1 MTTLNFNVTGMTCAA
16 CSARVEAAI
25 RRLPG
30 VADVAVGL
38 LTNSARV
45 EGDVEPSA
53 VVAAVERAGYRA
65 TLKSAN
71 GASGANGGEKAVG
84 ESGVNGANGERG
96 AKFGDKNGFGDD
108 PEAAQEREAS
118 ARRRRTIVAA
128 VLLIPLFYSACGVGL
143 FGFPLPG
150 VVANP
155 LGRGLLQ
162 LLLTAAI
169 LGVERRFFVDGWTS
183 LRRGAPTMDALVAT
197 GSGASFVFSVGV
209 LFAAADAA
217 FGGDLARAA
226 ALANGLYFES
236 AAMILVFVGFGKM
249 LEARAKGRAT
259 SALTALARLAPETAA
274 VERGEDGV
282 EERVPTD
289 RVRVGDVFVVR
300 PGERIPVD
308 GVVLDGESA
317 VDESA
322 LTGESVPD
330 EKGPGSDV
338 SAGTLNASGFLRC
351 RATRV
356 GENATLGQIV
366 RLTAEAAATKAPI
379 ARAADRIAA
388 VFVPTVLTLA
398 AATTGAWL
406 IVGAELG
413 FAVARGV
420 AVLVVSCPCA
430 LGLATPAAIAV
441 ASGVGARRGILFK
454 TAEALENAGK
464 TEFLTLDKTGTLTVG
479 KPNVVAVVPAPGVSE
494 AELIGVAAALER
506 KSEHPLARAVVEY
519 AAEYWGKS
527 GESGKAEKTGE
538 TEESLET
545 EKSAEVGDFRAV
557 VGAGLTGTLGGAPV
571 VGGKRAFVAKAA
583 AIPAELTEA
592 AERFAEDGRTS
603 LFFACGGKALGVVA
617 VSDVE
622 KADAAEAVSALRRLG
637 VRVCVATGD
646 ERRVARALGRR
657 VGIEPSEIVADANP
671 AEKERIVRA
680 LAAFGPTAMIGDGIN
695 DAPALTRADVGF
707 AVRTGTDVAV
717 DAADVVLLGE
727 RLADAPA
734 AIRLSR
740 ATLRIIRQNLF
751 WAFAYNAVGIPLAA
765 GVWAPFGWALS
776 PAFCAAAMS
785 LSSFCVVS
793 NALRLSRFNPNDARG
808 DRPAR
813 RFGDA
818 ETSASSVKSVKTLS
832 EILSAAASENDV
844 RRENNEKE
852 TKMKKVVKIEGMMCG
867 HCEARVKRTLEA
879 APGVAAALVDHTAGT
894 AVVEFADGADVDATL
909 AALTAAVEADGYAVK
924 GVE

>member
-1 MTTLNFNVTGMTCAA
+1 MTTLRFDVTGMTCAA

-25 RRLPG
+25 RRVPG
-30 VADVAVGL
+30 VSDVAVGL

-45 EGDVEPSA
+45 DGDGVSAEA

-65 TLKSAN
+65 ILSGGSGAVRGNSAN
-71 GASGANGGEKAVG
+71 GAEFDGRNG
-84 ESGVNGANGERG
+84 R
-96 AKFGDKNGFGDD
+96 DDD
-108 PEAAQEREAS
+108 PETARRRETAE
-118 ARRRRTIVAA
+118 RRRRTTVSAM
-128 VLLIPLFYSACGVGL
+128 LLIPLLYSACGVGL
-143 FGFPLPG
+143 FGLPLPG

-169 LGVERRFFVDGWTS
+169 LGVERRFFVDGWAS
-183 LRRGAPTMDALVAT
+183 LRRGAPTMDALVAL
-197 GSGASFVFSVGV
+197 GSGAAFLFSVGG

-236 AAMILVFVGFGKM
+236 AATILVFVGLGKT
-249 LEARAKGRAT
+249 LEARARGRAT
-259 SALTALARLAPETAA
+259 SALSALARLAPETAT
-274 VERGEDGV
+274 VERPDGG

-300 PGERIPVD
+300 PGERLPVD
-308 GVVLDGESA
+308 GVVLDGTSA

-322 LTGESVPD
+322 LTGESVPV
-330 EKGPGSDV
+330 EKGAGDDV

-356 GENATLGQIV
+356 GADATLGQIV

-388 VFVPTVLTLA
+388 VFVPTVLALA
-398 AATTGAWL
+398 AATAGAWL
-406 IVGAELG
+406 IVGANVG
-413 FAVARGV
+413 NAVARGV

-454 TAEALENAGK
+454 TAEALENVGK
-464 TEFLTLDKTGTLTVG
+464 TAVLTLDKTGVLTEG
-479 KPNVVAVVPAPGVSE
+479 KPKVVAVVPAPGVAE
-494 AELIGVAAALER
+494 AALIGVAAALER

-519 AAEYWGKS
+519 AAEKL
-527 GESGKAEKTGE
+527 EETVKTAK
-538 TEESLET
+538 TANF
-545 EKSAEVGDFRAV
+545 AEVGDFRTV
-557 VGAGLTGTLGGAPV
+557 VGAGLTGRLDGASV
-571 VGGKRAFVAKAA
+571 VGGKRAFVAQSA
-583 AIPAELTEA
+583 AIPAELAEA
-592 AERFAEDGRTS
+592 AERFAADGRTS
-603 LFFACGGKALGVVA
+603 LFFALDGKALGVVA

-622 KADAAEAVSALRRLG
+622 KADAAEAVSALKRLG

-646 ERRVARALGRR
+646 DRRVAQAVGRR
-657 VGIEPSEIVADANP
+657 VGIEPSEIVADATP
-671 AEKERIVRA
+671 VEKERVVRA
-680 LAAFGPTAMIGDGIN
+680 LGAFGPTAMIGDGIN

-793 NALRLSRFNPNDARG
+793 NALRLNRFNPNDSRG
-808 DRPAR
+808 DRPPR
-813 RFGDA
+813 PFGGA
-818 ETSASSVKSVKTLS
+818 ETSAKSAKSLN
-832 EILSAAASENDV
+832 EILSAAASEIDE

-852 TKMKKVVKIEGMMCG
+852 TKMKKTMKIEGMMCG
-867 HCEARVKRTLEA
+867 HCEARVKKTLEGA
-879 APGVAAALVDHTAGT
+879 AGVAAALVDHTAGT

>member
-1 MTTLNFNVTGMTCAA
+1 M
-16 CSARVEAAI
+16 
-25 RRLPG
+25 
-30 VADVAVGL
+30 
-38 LTNSARV
+38 
-45 EGDVEPSA
+45 
-53 VVAAVERAGYRA
+53 
-65 TLKSAN
+65 
-71 GASGANGGEKAVG
+71 
-84 ESGVNGANGERG
+84 
-96 AKFGDKNGFGDD
+96 
-108 PEAAQEREAS
+108 
-118 ARRRRTIVAA
+118 
-128 VLLIPLFYSACGVGL
+128 

-169 LGVERRFFVDGWTS
+169 LGVERRFFVDGWAS
-183 LRRGAPTMDALVAT
+183 LRRGAPTMDALVAV
-197 GSGASFVFSVGV
+197 GSGASFVFSVGA

-236 AAMILVFVGFGKM
+236 AALILVFVGFGKM

-322 LTGESVPD
+322 LTGESVPV

-351 RATRV
+351 RATRI
-356 GENATLGQIV
+356 GEDATLGQIV

-494 AELIGVAAALER
+494 AELIGVVAALER

-519 AAEYWGKS
+519 AAEYWEKA
-527 GESGKAEKTGE
+527 GEPGKAEKMGE
-538 TEESLET
+538 SGESEESSET

-571 VGGKRAFVAKAA
+571 VGGKRAFVAQEA

-592 AERFAEDGRTS
+592 AERFAADGRTS
-603 LFFACGGKALGVVA
+603 LFFALDGKALGVVA

-622 KADAAEAVSALRRLG
+622 KADAA
-637 VRVCVATGD
+637 
-646 ERRVARALGRR
+646 
-657 VGIEPSEIVADANP
+657 
-671 AEKERIVRA
+671 
-680 LAAFGPTAMIGDGIN
+680 
-695 DAPALTRADVGF
+695 DV
-707 AVRTGTDVAV
+707 
-717 DAADVVLLGE
+717 
-727 RLADAPA
+727 
-734 AIRLSR
+734 
-740 ATLRIIRQNLF
+740 
-751 WAFAYNAVGIPLAA
+751 
-765 GVWAPFGWALS
+765 
-776 PAFCAAAMS
+776 
-785 LSSFCVVS
+785 
-793 NALRLSRFNPNDARG
+793 
-808 DRPAR
+808 
-813 RFGDA
+813 
-818 ETSASSVKSVKTLS
+818 
-832 EILSAAASENDV
+832 
-844 RRENNEKE
+844 
-852 TKMKKVVKIEGMMCG
+852 
-867 HCEARVKRTLEA
+867 
-879 APGVAAALVDHTAGT
+879 
-894 AVVEFADGADVDATL
+894 
-909 AALTAAVEADGYAVK
+909 
-924 GVE
+924 

>member
-1 MTTLNFNVTGMTCAA
+1 MATLRFNVTGMTCAA

-30 VADVAVGL
+30 VSEVAVGL

-45 EGDVEPSA
+45 EGNVEPEA

-65 TLKSAN
+65 TLKSVSDED
-71 GASGANGGEKAVG
+71 GK
-84 ESGVNGANGERG
+84 RG
-96 AKFGDKNGFGDD
+96 ISPNDKNGFDD
-108 PEAAQEREAS
+108 NPEAAQEREAS
-118 ARRRRTIVAA
+118 ARRRRTVVAA
-128 VLLIPLFYSACGVGL
+128 SLLIPLLYSACGVGM

-169 LGVERRFFVDGWTS
+169 LGVERRFFVDGWAS
-183 LRRGAPTMDALVAT
+183 LRRGAPTMDALVAV
-197 GSGASFVFSVGV
+197 GSGASFVFSVGA

-217 FGGDLARAA
+217 FDGDAARAT

-249 LEARAKGRAT
+249 LDTRAKGRAT

-289 RVRVGDVFVVR
+289 RVRVGDVFLVR

-308 GVVLDGESA
+308 GVVLDGASA

-322 LTGESVPD
+322 LTGESVPV
-330 EKGPGSDV
+330 EKGPESDV

-356 GENATLGQIV
+356 GEDATLGQIV

-464 TEFLTLDKTGTLTVG
+464 TAVLTLDKTGTLTVG

-494 AELIGVAAALER
+494 AELIDVAAALER

-519 AAEYWGKS
+519 AAEYWEKL
-527 GESGKAEKTGE
+527 GESKKTEKTGAP
-538 TEESLET
+538 EESPEA
-545 EKSAEVGDFRAV
+545 EKSAEIADFRAV
-557 VGAGLTGTLGGAPV
+557 VGAGLTGTLGGALV

-592 AERFAEDGRTS
+592 AERFAADGRTS
-603 LFFACGGKALGVVA
+603 LFFACGGKTLGVVA

-622 KADAAEAVSALRRLG
+622 KADAADAVAALKRLG

-657 VGIEPSEIVADANP
+657 VG
-671 AEKERIVRA
+671 
-680 LAAFGPTAMIGDGIN
+680 
-695 DAPALTRADVGF
+695 
-707 AVRTGTDVAV
+707 
-717 DAADVVLLGE
+717 
-727 RLADAPA
+727 
-734 AIRLSR
+734 
-740 ATLRIIRQNLF
+740 
-751 WAFAYNAVGIPLAA
+751 
-765 GVWAPFGWALS
+765 
-776 PAFCAAAMS
+776 
-785 LSSFCVVS
+785 
-793 NALRLSRFNPNDARG
+793 
-808 DRPAR
+808 
-813 RFGDA
+813 
-818 ETSASSVKSVKTLS
+818 
-832 EILSAAASENDV
+832 
-844 RRENNEKE
+844 
-852 TKMKKVVKIEGMMCG
+852 
-867 HCEARVKRTLEA
+867 
-879 APGVAAALVDHTAGT
+879 
-894 AVVEFADGADVDATL
+894 
-909 AALTAAVEADGYAVK
+909 
-924 GVE
+924 

>member
-1 MTTLNFNVTGMTCAA
+1 
-16 CSARVEAAI
+16 EAA
-25 RRLPG
+25 
-30 VADVAVGL
+30 
-38 LTNSARV
+38 
-45 EGDVEPSA
+45 E
-53 VVAAVERAGYRA
+53 
-65 TLKSAN
+65 
-71 GASGANGGEKAVG
+71 
-84 ESGVNGANGERG
+84 
-96 AKFGDKNGFGDD
+96 
-108 PEAAQEREAS
+108 
-118 ARRRRTIVAA
+118 RRRRTIFSA
-128 VLLIPLFYSACGVGL
+128 VLLIPLLYSACGVGM

-162 LLLTAAI
+162 LLLAAAI
-169 LGVERRFFVDGWTS
+169 LGVERRFFVDGWAS

-197 GSGASFVFSVGV
+197 GSGASFVFSVGA

-217 FGGDLARAA
+217 FGGDLARST

-274 VERGEDGV
+274 VEREGG

-289 RVRVGDVFVVR
+289 RVCVGDVFVVR
-300 PGERIPVD
+300 PGERLPVD
-308 GVVLDGESA
+308 GVVLDGTSA

-322 LTGESVPD
+322 LTGESVPV
-330 EKGPGSDV
+330 EKAAGDDV

-356 GENATLGQIV
+356 GADATLGQIV

-379 ARAADRIAA
+379 ARAADKIAA

-398 AATTGAWL
+398 AATTVAWL
-406 IVGAELG
+406 VVGAEFG
-413 FAVARGV
+413 VAVARGV

-430 LGLATPAAIAV
+430 LGLATPAAITV

-454 TAEALENAGK
+454 TADALENAGK
-464 TEFLTLDKTGTLTVG
+464 TAVLTLDKTGTLTVG
-479 KPNVVAVVPAPGVSE
+479 KPKVVAVVPASDVSD

-519 AAEYWGKS
+519 AAEYWEKS
-527 GESGKAEKTGE
+527 GESERASKAGAL
-538 TEESLET
+538 EESPKA

-557 VGAGLTGTLGGAPV
+557 VGAGLTGTLGGASV

-583 AIPAELTEA
+583 AIPPQLTEA
-592 AERFAEDGRTS
+592 AERFAADGRTS
-603 LFFACGGKALGVVA
+603 LFFALDGKALGVVA

-622 KADAAEAVSALRRLG
+622 KADAAEAVSALKRLG

-646 ERRVARALGRR
+646 ERRVAEALGRR
-657 VGIEPSEIVADANP
+657 VGIEPSEIVADATP
-671 AEKERIVRA
+671 VEKERVVRA
-680 LAAFGPTAMIGDGIN
+680 LAALGPTAMLGDGIN
-695 DAPALTRADVGF
+695 DAPALTRADVGI

-727 RLADAPA
+727 RLTDAPA
-734 AIRLSR
+734 TIRLSR

-765 GVWAPFGWALS
+765 GLGAPFGWTLS

-785 LSSFCVVS
+785 LSSFSVVS
-793 NALRLSRFNPNDARG
+793 NALRLNRFNPNDARS

-813 RFGDA
+813 RFGETAA
-818 ETSASSVKSVKTLS
+818 ETSAQTEKTLS
-832 EILSAAASENDV
+832 EILSAAAPEIGV
-844 RRENNEKE
+844 CRENCEKE
-852 TKMKKVVKIEGMMCG
+852 TKMKKTMKIEGMMCG
-867 HCEARVKRTLEA
+867 HCEARVKKTLEGA
-879 APGVAAALVDHTAGT
+879 AGVAAALVDHTAGT

-909 AALTAAVEADGYAVK
+909 AELTAAVEADGYPVK

>member
-1 MTTLNFNVTGMTCAA
+1 MATLRFNVTGMTCAA

-45 EGDVEPSA
+45 EGDVEPEA

-65 TLKSAN
+65 TLKSENSGSCAN
-71 GASGANGGEKAVG
+71 GGDCGKSGSCGNGADGGNNANRGVGASGGEFDGKDGRDGSA
-84 ESGVNGANGERG
+84 
-96 AKFGDKNGFGDD
+96 GFDD
-108 PEAAQEREAS
+108 PETAQKLAAAE
-118 ARRRRTIVAA
+118 RRRRTVFSA
-128 VLLIPLFYSACGVGL
+128 VLLIPLLYSACGVGML
-143 FGFPLPG
+143 GLPLPS

-155 LGRGLLQ
+155 IGRGLLQ
-162 LLLTAAI
+162 MLLAAAI
-169 LGVERRFFVDGWTS
+169 LGVERRFFVDGWAS
-183 LRRGAPTMDALVAT
+183 LRRGAPTMDALVAV
-197 GSGASFVFSVGV
+197 GSGASFVFSVGA

-217 FGGDLARAA
+217 FDGDAARATA
-226 ALANGLYFES
+226 AANGLYFES

-259 SALTALARLAPETAA
+259 SALAALARLAPETAA

-322 LTGESVPD
+322 LTGESVPV

-356 GENATLGQIV
+356 GADSSLGQIV
-366 RLTAEAAATKAPI
+366 RLTEEAAATKAPI
-379 ARAADRIAA
+379 ARAADKIAA
-388 VFVPTVLTLA
+388 VFVPAIFLLA
-398 AATTGAWL
+398 AATAGAWL
-406 IVGAELG
+406 LVGADVG
-413 FAVARGV
+413 FALARGV

-430 LGLATPAAIAV
+430 LGLATPAAITV

-464 TEFLTLDKTGTLTVG
+464 TAVLTLDKTGTLTVG
-479 KPNVVAVVPAPGVSE
+479 RPKVVAVVPAPGVSE

-519 AAEYWGKS
+519 AAEKLEKS
-527 GESGKAEKTGE
+527 
-538 TEESLET
+538 EES
-545 EKSAEVGDFRAV
+545 EKLAEIAEFRAV
-557 VGAGLTGTLGGAPV
+557 VGAGLTGRLNGAPV
-571 VGGKRAFVAKAA
+571 VGGKRAFVERTA

-592 AERFAEDGRTS
+592 AERFAADGRTS
-603 LFFACGGKALGVVA
+603 LFFALDGKTLGVVA

-622 KADAAEAVSALRRLG
+622 KADAADAVAALKRLG
-637 VRVCVATGD
+637 LRVCVATGD
-646 ERRVARALGRR
+646 ERRVAEAVGRR
-657 VGIEPSEIVADANP
+657 VGIEPSEIVADATP
-671 AEKERIVRA
+671 VEKERVVRA
-680 LAAFGPTAMIGDGIN
+680 LAAFGPTAMLGDGIN

-793 NALRLSRFNPNDARG
+793 NALRLNRFNPNDSRG
-808 DRPAR
+808 DRPPR
-813 RFGDA
+813 PLGGA
-818 ETSASSVKSVKTLS
+818 EKSASSAKSKKTLN
-832 EILSAAASENDV
+832 EILNAAASEIGE

-852 TKMKKVVKIEGMMCG
+852 TKMKKTMKIEGMMCG
-867 HCEARVKRTLEA
+867 HCEARVKKTLEA
-879 APGVAAALVDHTAGT
+879 AAGVAAALVDHTAGT

-909 AALTAAVEADGYAVK
+909 AALTAAVEADGYSVK

>member
-1 MTTLNFNVTGMTCAA
+1 MATLRFNVTGMTCAA

-30 VADVAVGL
+30 VSEVAVGL

-45 EGDVEPSA
+45 EGNVEPEA

-65 TLKSAN
+65 TLKSGNGGDGGDCGNGADGGNNAN
-71 GASGANGGEKAVG
+71 RCVGASGGEFDGKDGRDGSA
-84 ESGVNGANGERG
+84 
-96 AKFGDKNGFGDD
+96 GFDD
-108 PEAAQEREAS
+108 PETAQKLAAAE
-118 ARRRRTIVAA
+118 RRRRTVGSAI
-128 VLLIPLFYSACGVGL
+128 LLIPLLYSACGVGV
-143 FGFPLPG
+143 FGLPLPG

-155 LGRGLLQ
+155 IGRGLLQ
-162 LLLTAAI
+162 MLLAAAI
-169 LGVERRFFVDGWTS
+169 LGVERRFFVDGWAS
-183 LRRGAPTMDALVAT
+183 LRRGAPTMDALVAV
-197 GSGASFVFSVGV
+197 GSGASFVFSVGA

-217 FGGDLARAA
+217 FGGDLARSA

-236 AAMILVFVGFGKM
+236 AAAILVFVGVGKT

-259 SALTALARLAPETAA
+259 SALAALARLAPETAA
-274 VERGEDGV
+274 VERSGGV

-300 PGERIPVD
+300 PGERIPTD
-308 GVVLDGESA
+308 GVVLNGASA

-322 LTGESVPD
+322 LTGESVPV

-356 GENATLGQIV
+356 GADSSLGQIV
-366 RLTAEAAATKAPI
+366 RLTEEAAATKAPI

-388 VFVPTVLTLA
+388 VFVPTIFVLA
-398 AATTGAWL
+398 AATAVAWL

-413 FAVARGV
+413 FALARGV

-430 LGLATPAAIAV
+430 LGLATPAAITV

-464 TEFLTLDKTGTLTVG
+464 TAVLTLDKTGTLTVG
-479 KPNVVAVVPAPGVSE
+479 RPKVVAVVPAPGVSE

-519 AAEYWGKS
+519 AAEKLEKS
-527 GESGKAEKTGE
+527 
-538 TEESLET
+538 EES
-545 EKSAEVGDFRAV
+545 EKLAEIAEFRAV
-557 VGAGLTGTLGGAPV
+557 VGAGLTGRLNGASV
-571 VGGKRAFVAKAA
+571 VGGKRAFVERTA

-592 AERFAEDGRTS
+592 ADDFAADGRTS
-603 LFFACGGKALGVVA
+603 LFFALGGKALGVVA

-622 KADAAEAVSALRRLG
+622 KADAAEAVSALKRLG
-637 VRVCVATGD
+637 LRVCVATGD
-646 ERRVARALGRR
+646 ERRVAEAVGRR
-657 VGIEPSEIVADANP
+657 VGIEPGEIVADATP
-671 AEKERIVRA
+671 VEKERVVRA
-680 LAAFGPTAMIGDGIN
+680 SAAFGPTAMIGDGIN
-695 DAPALTRADVGF
+695 DAPALTRADVGI

-727 RLADAPA
+727 RLADVPA

-765 GVWAPFGWALS
+765 GVCAPFGWTFG

-793 NALRLSRFNPNDARG
+793 NALRLNRFDPNDSRR

-813 RFGDA
+813 RFDDA
-818 ETSASSVKSVKTLS
+818 EKSALPVKSAKTLN
-832 EILSAAASENDV
+832 EILSAAASEIGE

-852 TKMKKVVKIEGMMCG
+852 TKMKKTMKIEGMMCG
-867 HCEARVKRTLEA
+867 HCEARVKKTLEA
-879 APGVAAALVDHTAGT
+879 AAGVAAALVDHKAGT
-894 AVVEFADGADVDATL
+894 AVVEFADGADVDAVL
-909 AALTAAVEADGYAVK
+909 AAATAAIEADGYVVK

>member
-1 MTTLNFNVTGMTCAA
+1 M
-16 CSARVEAAI
+16 
-25 RRLPG
+25 
-30 VADVAVGL
+30 
-38 LTNSARV
+38 
-45 EGDVEPSA
+45 PS
-53 VVAAVERAGYRA
+53 
-65 TLKSAN
+65 
-71 GASGANGGEKAVG
+71 
-84 ESGVNGANGERG
+84 
-96 AKFGDKNGFGDD
+96 
-108 PEAAQEREAS
+108 
-118 ARRRRTIVAA
+118 
-128 VLLIPLFYSACGVGL
+128 
-143 FGFPLPG
+143 

-169 LGVERRFFVDGWTS
+169 LGVERRFFVDGWAS
-183 LRRGAPTMDALVAT
+183 LRRGAPTMDALVAV
-197 GSGASFVFSVGV
+197 GSGASFVFSVGA

-217 FGGDLARAA
+217 FDGDAARAT

-282 EERVPTD
+282 EERVSTD

-308 GVVLDGESA
+308 GVVLDGASA

-322 LTGESVPD
+322 LTGESVPV

-356 GENATLGQIV
+356 GEDATLGQIV

-388 VFVPTVLTLA
+388 VFVPTIFVLA
-398 AATTGAWL
+398 AATAVAWL

-464 TEFLTLDKTGTLTVG
+464 TEFLTLDKTGTLTLG
-479 KPNVVAVVPAPGVSE
+479 RPKVVAVVPAPGVSE

-519 AAEYWGKS
+519 AAEYWEKL
-527 GESGKAEKTGE
+527 GEPKKTEKTGAS
-538 TEESLET
+538 EESPEA

-557 VGAGLTGTLGGAPV
+557 VGAGLAGKLNGAPV
-571 VGGKRAFVAKAA
+571 VGGKRAFVERTA

-592 AERFAEDGRTS
+592 AERFAADGRTS
-603 LFFACGGKALGVVA
+603 LFFALDGKALGVVA

-622 KADAAEAVSALRRLG
+622 KADAAEAVSALKRLG
-637 VRVCVATGD
+637 LRVCVATGD
-646 ERRVARALGRR
+646 ERRVAEALGRR

-671 AEKERIVRA
+671 AEKERVVRA

-793 NALRLSRFNPNDARG
+793 NALRLNRFNPNDSRG
-808 DRPAR
+808 DRPPR
-813 RFGDA
+813 PFGGA
-818 ETSASSVKSVKTLS
+818 EKSASSVKSTKTLS
-832 EILSAAASENDV
+832 EILSAAASEIGAC
-844 RRENNEKE
+844 RENNEKE
-852 TKMKKVVKIEGMMCG
+852 TKMKKTMKIEGMMCG
-867 HCEARVKRTLEA
+867 HCEARVKKTLEA
-879 APGVAAALVDHTAGT
+879 AAGVAAALVDHTAGT

>member
-1 MTTLNFNVTGMTCAA
+1 MATLRFNVTGMTCAA

-25 RRLPG
+25 RRVPG
-30 VADVAVGL
+30 VSEVAVGL

-45 EGDVEPSA
+45 DGDGVSAEA

-65 TLKSAN
+65 ILVGGD
-71 GASGANGGEKAVG
+71 GASGAESDGQNGRDG
-84 ESGVNGANGERG
+84 
-96 AKFGDKNGFGDD
+96 D
-108 PEAAQEREAS
+108 PEAARNREA
-118 ARRRRTIVAA
+118 AERRRRTIFSA
-128 VLLIPLFYSACGVGL
+128 VLLIPLLYSACGVGM

-162 LLLTAAI
+162 LLLAAAI
-169 LGVERRFFVDGWTS
+169 LGVERRFFVDGWAS

-217 FGGDLARAA
+217 FGGDLARST

-236 AAMILVFVGFGKM
+236 AAAILVFVGVGKT

-274 VERGEDGV
+274 VERGENGD

-289 RVRVGDVFVVR
+289 LVRVGDVFVVR

-322 LTGESVPD
+322 LTGESVPV
-330 EKGPGSDV
+330 EKAAGDDV

-356 GENATLGQIV
+356 GADATLGQIV

-388 VFVPTVLTLA
+388 VFVPTVLALA
-398 AATTGAWL
+398 AATAGAWL
-406 IVGAELG
+406 VVGADVG
-413 FAVARGV
+413 DAVARGV

-430 LGLATPAAIAV
+430 LGLATPAAITV

-454 TAEALENAGK
+454 TAEALENVGK
-464 TEFLTLDKTGTLTVG
+464 TAVLTLDKTGVLTEG
-479 KPNVVAVVPAPGVSE
+479 KPKVVAVVPASGVSD

-519 AAEYWGKS
+519 AAEYWEKL
-527 GESGKAEKTGE
+527 EKT
-538 TEESLET
+538 EEPTKLT
-545 EKSAEVGDFRAV
+545 AEVGDFRAV
-557 VGAGLTGTLGGAPV
+557 VGAGLTGKLNGASV

-592 AERFAEDGRTS
+592 AERFAADGRTS
-603 LFFACGGKALGVVA
+603 LFFALDEKALGVVA

-622 KADAAEAVSALRRLG
+622 KADAAEAVAALKRLG

-646 ERRVARALGRR
+646 DRRVAEAVGRR
-657 VGIEPSEIVADANP
+657 VGIEPNEIVADATP
-671 AEKERIVRA
+671 VEKERVVRA
-680 LAAFGPTAMIGDGIN
+680 LAALGPTAMLGDGIN
-695 DAPALTRADVGF
+695 DAPALTRADVGI

-727 RLADAPA
+727 RLTDAPA

-765 GVWAPFGWALS
+765 GLGAPFGWTLS

-793 NALRLSRFNPNDARG
+793 NALRLNRFNPNDSRR

-818 ETSASSVKSVKTLS
+818 ETSASSTKSAKKLS
-832 EILSAAASENDV
+832 EILSAAAPEIGV
-844 RRENNEKE
+844 CRENCEKE
-852 TKMKKVVKIEGMMCG
+852 TKMKKTMKIEGMMCG
-867 HCEARVKRTLEA
+867 HCEARVKKTLEGA
-879 APGVAAALVDHTAGT
+879 VGVAAALVDHTAGT

-909 AALTAAVEADGYAVK
+909 AALTAAVEADGYVVK

>member
-1 MTTLNFNVTGMTCAA
+1 MATLNFNVTGMTCAA
-16 CSARVEAAI
+16 CSARVETAI

-30 VADVAVGL
+30 VANVAVGL

-45 EGDVEPSA
+45 EGNVAPEA

-65 TLKSAN
+65 TLKSGN
-71 GASGANGGEKAVG
+71 GANGGDKAVG
-84 ESGVNGANGERG
+84 GNGANGG
-96 AKFGDKNGFGDD
+96 TG
-108 PEAAQEREAS
+108 EREAKFDDKS
-118 ARRRRTIVAA
+118 GWDGDPETAQKREAAARRRRTIVAA
-128 VLLIPLFYSACGVGL
+128 VLLIPLLYSACGVGM
-143 FGFPLPG
+143 FGLPLPG

-169 LGVERRFFVDGWTS
+169 LGVERRFFVDGWAS
-183 LRRGAPTMDALVAT
+183 LRRGAPTMDALVAI
-197 GSGASFVFSVGV
+197 GSGAAFVFSVGA

-217 FGGDLARAA
+217 FGGDWARAA

-236 AAMILVFVGFGKM
+236 AATILVFVGVGKM

-274 VERGEDGV
+274 VEREEDGV

-322 LTGESVPD
+322 LTGESVPV

-388 VFVPTVLTLA
+388 GFVPTVLTLA

-519 AAEYWGKS
+519 AAEYCWGKS
-527 GESGKAEKTGE
+527 EETGKLEKTGE
-538 TEESLET
+538 SEESLKT
-545 EKSAEVGDFRAV
+545 ENSAEIGDFRAV
-557 VGAGLTGTLGGAPV
+557 VGAGLTGKLNGVPI

-592 AERFAEDGRTS
+592 AERFAADGRTS
-603 LFFACGGKALGVVA
+603 LFFALDGKALGVVA

-622 KADAAEAVSALRRLG
+622 KADAAEAVSALKRLG
-637 VRVCVATGD
+637 LRVCVATGD
-646 ERRVARALGRR
+646 ERRVAEAVGRR
-657 VGIEPSEIVADANP
+657 VGIEPSEIVADATP
-671 AEKERIVRA
+671 VEKERVVRA
-680 LAAFGPTAMIGDGIN
+680 LAAFGPTAALGDGIN

-793 NALRLSRFNPNDARG
+793 NALRLRRFNPNDSRR

-818 ETSASSVKSVKTLS
+818 ETSASSAKSAKTLS
-832 EILSAAASENDV
+832 EILSAAASEIGACC
-844 RRENNEKE
+844 ENSEKE
-852 TKMKKVVKIEGMMCG
+852 TKMKKTMKIEGMMCG

-879 APGVAAALVDHTAGT
+879 AAGVAAALVDHTAGT

-909 AALTAAVEADGYAVK
+909 AALTAAVEADGYSVK

>member
-30 VADVAVGL
+30 VSDVAVGL

-45 EGDVEPSA
+45 EGNVEPSA

-65 TLKSAN
+65 TLKSGSGADDGSN
-71 GASGANGGEKAVG
+71 ARDESGASGGEFDG
-84 ESGVNGANGERG
+84 
-96 AKFGDKNGFGDD
+96 KNGRNGRVGFDD
-108 PEAAQEREAS
+108 PEAARNREA
-118 ARRRRTIVAA
+118 AERRRRTIFSAI
-128 VLLIPLFYSACGVGL
+128 LLIPLLYSACGVGM

-155 LGRGLLQ
+155 IGRGLLQ
-162 LLLTAAI
+162 MLLTAAI
-169 LGVERRFFVDGWTS
+169 LGVERRFFVDGWAS
-183 LRRGAPTMDALVAT
+183 LRRGAPTMDALVAV

-217 FGGDLARAA
+217 FVGDAARAA

-236 AAMILVFVGFGKM
+236 AALILVFVGVGKT

-274 VERGEDGV
+274 VERGENGV

-308 GVVLDGESA
+308 GDVLDGASA

-322 LTGESVPD
+322 LTGESVPV

-356 GENATLGQIV
+356 GEDATLGQIV

-379 ARAADRIAA
+379 ARAADKIAA
-388 VFVPTVLTLA
+388 VFVPTIFLLA
-398 AATTGAWL
+398 AATTGVW
-406 IVGAELG
+406 IFGGAPLG
-413 FAVARGV
+413 VAVARGV
-420 AVLVVSCPCA
+420 AVLVVGCPCA

-464 TEFLTLDKTGTLTVG
+464 TAVLTLDKTGTLTVG

-527 GESGKAEKTGE
+527 GKSGESGE
-538 TEESLET
+538 TEKTEET
-545 EKSAEVGDFRAV
+545 AKSAEVGDFRAV
-557 VGAGLTGTLGGAPV
+557 VGAGLTGTLNGAPV
-571 VGGKRAFVAKAA
+571 VGGKRAFVAQET
-583 AIPAELTEA
+583 AIPAALTET
-592 AERFAEDGRTS
+592 AERFAADGRTS
-603 LFFACGGKALGVVA
+603 LFFALDGKALGVVA

-622 KADAAEAVSALRRLG
+622 KTDAAETVASLKRLG
-637 VRVCVATGD
+637 LRVCVATGD
-646 ERRVARALGRR
+646 ERRVAEAVGRR
-657 VGIEPSEIVADANP
+657 VGVEPSEIVADATP
-671 AEKERIVRA
+671 VEKERVVRA
-680 LAAFGPTAMIGDGIN
+680 LAAFGPTAMLGDGIN

-727 RLADAPA
+727 RLADVPA

-793 NALRLSRFNPNDARG
+793 NALRLNRFNPNDSRR
-808 DRPAR
+808 DRPSR
-813 RFGDA
+813 RFDNA
-818 ETSASSVKSVKTLS
+818 EKTASSAKSVKTLN
-832 EILSAAASENDV
+832 EILNAAASENDE
-844 RRENNEKE
+844 RRENSEKE
-852 TKMKKVVKIEGMMCG
+852 TRMKKTMKIEGMMCG
-867 HCEARVKRTLEA
+867 HCEARVKKTLEA
-879 APGVAAALVDHTAGT
+879 AAGVAAALVDHTAGT

-909 AALTAAVEADGYAVK
+909 AALTAAVEADGYVVK

>member
-1 MTTLNFNVTGMTCAA
+1 MTCAA

-25 RRLPG
+25 RRLSG
-30 VADVAVGL
+30 VSDVAVGL

-45 EGDVEPSA
+45 EGNVEPSA

-65 TLKSAN
+65 TLKSGN
-71 GASGANGGEKAVG
+71 GASGANGGDKTVG
-84 ESGVNGANGERG
+84 ANDGNGERG
-96 AKFGDKNGFGDD
+96 AVFIDKNGLNDD
-108 PEAAQEREAS
+108 PEAAQEREA
-118 ARRRRTIVAA
+118 AERRRRTIFSAI
-128 VLLIPLFYSACGVGL
+128 LLIPLLYSACGVGL

-155 LGRGLLQ
+155 IGRGLLQ
-162 LLLTAAI
+162 LLLAAAI
-169 LGVERRFFVDGWTS
+169 LGVERRFFVDGWAS
-183 LRRGAPTMDALVAT
+183 LRRGAPTMDALVAV
-197 GSGASFVFSVGV
+197 GSGASFVFSVGA

-217 FGGDLARAA
+217 FGGDAARAT

-236 AAMILVFVGFGKM
+236 AALILVFVGVGKT

-274 VERGEDGV
+274 VERDGV

-289 RVRVGDVFVVR
+289 RVRVGDVFLVR

-308 GVVLDGESA
+308 GVVLDGASA

-322 LTGESVPD
+322 LTGESVPV

-351 RATRV
+351 WATRV
-356 GENATLGQIV
+356 GADATLGQIV

-406 IVGAELG
+406 LVGAKLG

-441 ASGVGARRGILFK
+441 ASGVGARRGFLFK

-519 AAEYWGKS
+519 AAEYW
-527 GESGKAEKTGE
+527 EKTGE
-538 TEESLET
+538 SEETEKSGASEESPEA

-557 VGAGLTGTLGGAPV
+557 VGAGLTGTLNGASV

-583 AIPAELTEA
+583 AIPPELTEA
-592 AERFAEDGRTS
+592 AEKFAADGRTA
-603 LFFACGGKALGVVA
+603 LFFALDGKTLGVVA
-617 VSDVE
+617 ISDVE
-622 KADAAEAVSALRRLG
+622 KADAAEAVAALKRLG

-657 VGIEPSEIVADANP
+657 VGIEPSEIVADATP
-671 AEKERIVRA
+671 VEKERVVRA
-680 LAAFGPTAMIGDGIN
+680 LAALGPTAMIGDGIN

-765 GVWAPFGWALS
+765 GVGAPFGWALS

-793 NALRLSRFNPNDARG
+793 NALRLNRFNPNDARR

-818 ETSASSVKSVKTLS
+818 KTSASAAKSAKTLS
-832 EILSAAASENDV
+832 EILSAAASEIGE

-852 TKMKKVVKIEGMMCG
+852 TKMKKTMKIEGMMCG
-867 HCEARVKRTLEA
+867 HCEARVKKTLEGA
-879 APGVAAALVDHTAGT
+879 AGVAAASVDHKAGT

>member
-30 VADVAVGL
+30 VSEVAVGL

-45 EGDVEPSA
+45 EGKVEPSA

-65 TLKSAN
+65 TLKSVSDED
-71 GASGANGGEKAVG
+71 GK
-84 ESGVNGANGERG
+84 RG
-96 AKFGDKNGFGDD
+96 ISPNDKNGFDD
-108 PEAAQEREAS
+108 NPEAAQEREAS
-118 ARRRRTIVAA
+118 ARRRRTVVAA
-128 VLLIPLFYSACGVGL
+128 ILLIPLLYSACGVGM

-169 LGVERRFFVDGWTS
+169 LGVERRFFVDGWAS
-183 LRRGAPTMDALVAT
+183 LRRGAPTMDALVAV
-197 GSGASFVFSVGV
+197 GSGASFVFSVGA

-217 FGGDLARAA
+217 FDGDAARAT

-249 LEARAKGRAT
+249 LETRAKGRAT

-289 RVRVGDVFVVR
+289 RVRVGDVFLVR

-308 GVVLDGESA
+308 GVVLDGASA

-322 LTGESVPD
+322 LTGESVPV
-330 EKGPGSDV
+330 EKGPESDV

-356 GENATLGQIV
+356 GEDATLGQIV

-479 KPNVVAVVPAPGVSE
+479 KPKVVAVVPASGVSE
-494 AELIGVAAALER
+494 TALIGVAAALER

-519 AAEYWGKS
+519 AAEKLEKS
-527 GESGKAEKTGE
+527 
-538 TEESLET
+538 EES
-545 EKSAEVGDFRAV
+545 EKLAEIAEFRAV
-557 VGAGLTGTLGGAPV
+557 VGAGLTGRLNGASV
-571 VGGKRAFVAKAA
+571 VGGKRAFVERTA

-592 AERFAEDGRTS
+592 ADDFAADGRTS
-603 LFFACGGKALGVVA
+603 LFFALGGKALGVVA

-622 KADAAEAVSALRRLG
+622 KADAAEAVSALKRLG
-637 VRVCVATGD
+637 LRVCVATGD
-646 ERRVARALGRR
+646 ERRVAEAVGRR
-657 VGIEPSEIVADANP
+657 VGIEPGEIVADATP
-671 AEKERIVRA
+671 VEKERVVRA
-680 LAAFGPTAMIGDGIN
+680 SAAFGPTAMIGDGIN
-695 DAPALTRADVGF
+695 DAPALTRVDVGI

-765 GVWAPFGWALS
+765 GLGAPFGWTLS

-793 NALRLSRFNPNDARG
+793 NALRLNRFNPSDARN

-813 RFGDA
+813 RFGEAA
-818 ETSASSVKSVKTLS
+818 EKSAQTEKTLS
-832 EILSAAASENDV
+832 EILSAAASEIGAC
-844 RRENNEKE
+844 RENNEKE
-852 TKMKKVVKIEGMMCG
+852 TKMKKTMKIEGMMCG
-867 HCEARVKRTLEA
+867 HCEARVKKTLEA
-879 APGVAAALVDHTAGT
+879 AAGVAAALVDHTAGT

>member
-30 VADVAVGL
+30 VSDVAVGL

-45 EGDVEPSA
+45 EGEVAPEA

-71 GASGANGGEKAVG
+71 GANGGGKAVG
-84 ESGVNGANGERG
+84 VNGASGANGERG
-96 AKFGDKNGFGDD
+96 AKFDDKNGFDGD
-108 PEAAQEREAS
+108 PEAAQEREAA

-128 VLLIPLFYSACGVGL
+128 VLLIPLLYSACGVGA
-143 FGFPLPG
+143 FGAPLPG

-155 LGRGLLQ
+155 IGRGLLQ
-162 LLLTAAI
+162 MLLAAAI
-169 LGVERRFFVDGWTS
+169 LGVERRFFVDGWAS
-183 LRRGAPTMDALVAT
+183 LRRGAPTMDALVAV
-197 GSGASFVFSVGV
+197 GSGASFVFSVGA

-217 FGGDLARAA
+217 FGGDLTRAT

-308 GVVLDGESA
+308 GVVLDGASA

-322 LTGESVPD
+322 LTGESVPV
-330 EKGPGSDV
+330 EKGPGRDV

-356 GENATLGQIV
+356 GEDATLGQIV

-388 VFVPTVLTLA
+388 VFVPTVLALA

-479 KPNVVAVVPAPGVSE
+479 RPKVVAVVPAPGVSE

-506 KSEHPLARAVVEY
+506 KSEHPLAKAVVEY
-519 AAEYWGKS
+519 AAEYWEKT
-527 GESGKAEKTGE
+527 EKAEE
-538 TEESLET
+538 P
-545 EKSAEVGDFRAV
+545 EKSASTAEVGDFRAV
-557 VGAGLTGTLGGAPV
+557 VGAGLTGTFGGAPV
-571 VGGKRAFVAKAA
+571 VGGKRAFVAQEA

-592 AERFAEDGRTS
+592 AERFAADGRTS
-603 LFFACGGKALGVVA
+603 LFFALGGKALGVVA

-622 KADAAEAVSALRRLG
+622 KADAAEAVSALKRLG
-637 VRVCVATGD
+637 LRVCVATGD
-646 ERRVARALGRR
+646 ERRVAEAVGRR

-671 AEKERIVRA
+671 AEKERVVRA

-765 GVWAPFGWALS
+765 GLCAPFGWTFG

-793 NALRLSRFNPNDARG
+793 NALRLNRFDPNDSRR
-808 DRPAR
+808 DRPTR
-813 RFGDA
+813 RFGGA
-818 ETSASSVKSVKTLS
+818 ENSASSAKSVKTLS
-832 EILSAAASENDV
+832 EILNAAESEIDKC
-844 RRENNEKE
+844 RENCGKE
-852 TKMKKVVKIEGMMCG
+852 IKMKKTIKIEGMMCG
-867 HCEARVKRTLEA
+867 HCEARVKKTLEA
-879 APGVAAALVDHTAGT
+879 TAGVAAALVDHSAGT

-909 AALTAAVEADGYAVK
+909 AASTAAVEADGYVVK

>member
-1 MTTLNFNVTGMTCAA
+1 M
-16 CSARVEAAI
+16 
-25 RRLPG
+25 
-30 VADVAVGL
+30 

-45 EGDVEPSA
+45 EGDVEPEA

-65 TLKSAN
+65 TLKSGNGADCGRNADGGN
-71 GASGANGGEKAVG
+71 GASCENNASCG
-84 ESGVNGANGERG
+84 NGANDGEFDGKSGR
-96 AKFGDKNGFGDD
+96 AGFDD
-108 PEAAQEREAS
+108 PETAQKLAAAE
-118 ARRRRTIVAA
+118 RRRRTILSAI
-128 VLLIPLFYSACGVGL
+128 LLIPLLYSACGVGL
-143 FGFPLPG
+143 FGLPLPG

-155 LGRGLLQ
+155 IGRGLLQ
-162 LLLTAAI
+162 MLLAAAI
-169 LGVERRFFVDGWTS
+169 IGVERRFFVDGWAS
-183 LRRGAPTMDALVAT
+183 LRRGAPTMDALVAV

-226 ALANGLYFES
+226 ALAGGLYFES
-236 AAMILVFVGFGKM
+236 AAILVFVGVGKT

-274 VERGEDGV
+274 VERDGGV

-322 LTGESVPD
+322 LTGESVPV

-338 SAGTLNASGFLRC
+338 SAGTFNASGFLRC

-356 GENATLGQIV
+356 GEDATLGQIV

-379 ARAADRIAA
+379 ARAADGIAA
-388 VFVPTVLTLA
+388 VFVPTIFVLA
-398 AATTGAWL
+398 AATAVAWL
-406 IVGAELG
+406 VVGAELG

-441 ASGVGARRGILFK
+441 GSGVGARRGILFK

-464 TEFLTLDKTGTLTVG
+464 TETLTLDKTGTLTVG

-519 AAEYWGKS
+519 AAEYWEKSGKS
-527 GESGKAEKTGE
+527 GESEKTKE
-538 TEESLET
+538 TAT
-545 EKSAEVGDFRAV
+545 AAEVGDFRAV

-583 AIPAELTEA
+583 AIPAELTDA
-592 AERFAEDGRTS
+592 AERFAADGRTS
-603 LFFACGGKALGVVA
+603 LFFACGGKTLGVVA

-622 KADAAEAVSALRRLG
+622 KADAAEAVSALKRLG
-637 VRVCVATGD
+637 LRICVATGD
-646 ERRVARALGRR
+646 ERRVAEAVGRR
-657 VGIEPSEIVADANP
+657 VGIEPSEIVADATP
-671 AEKERIVRA
+671 GEKERIVRA
-680 LAAFGPTAMIGDGIN
+680 LAALGPTAMIGDGIN

-727 RLADAPA
+727 RLADVPA

-740 ATLRIIRQNLF
+740 ATLRNIRQNLF

-793 NALRLSRFNPNDARG
+793 NALRLNRFNPNDSRG

-813 RFGDA
+813 PFGGA
-818 ETSASSVKSVKTLS
+818 EKSASSIKSEKTLS
-832 EILSAAASENDV
+832 EILNAAASEIGE

-852 TKMKKVVKIEGMMCG
+852 AKMKKTMKIEGMMCG
-867 HCEARVKRTLEA
+867 HCEARVKKTLEA
-879 APGVAAALVDHTAGT
+879 SAGVAAALVDHSAGT
-894 AVVEFADGADVDATL
+894 AVVEFVDGADVDATL
-909 AALTAAVEADGYAVK
+909 AAATAAVETDGYVVK

>member
-1 MTTLNFNVTGMTCAA
+1 MATLRFNVTGMTCAA

-25 RRLPG
+25 RRVPG
-30 VADVAVGL
+30 VSEVAVGL

-45 EGDVEPSA
+45 DGDGVSAEA

-65 TLKSAN
+65 ILVGGD
-71 GASGANGGEKAVG
+71 GASGAESDGQNGRDG
-84 ESGVNGANGERG
+84 
-96 AKFGDKNGFGDD
+96 D
-108 PEAAQEREAS
+108 PEAARNREA
-118 ARRRRTIVAA
+118 AERRRRTIFSA
-128 VLLIPLFYSACGVGL
+128 VLLIPLLYSACGVGM

-162 LLLTAAI
+162 LLLAAAI
-169 LGVERRFFVDGWTS
+169 LGVERRFFVDGWAS

-197 GSGASFVFSVGV
+197 GSGAAFVFSVGA

-217 FGGDLARAA
+217 FGGDAARAT

-236 AAMILVFVGFGKM
+236 AAAILVFVGVGKT

-274 VERGEDGV
+274 VERGENGD

-322 LTGESVPD
+322 LTGESLPV

-338 SAGTLNASGFLRC
+338 AAGTLNASGFLRC

-356 GENATLGQIV
+356 GADATLGQIV

-379 ARAADRIAA
+379 ARAADKIAA
-388 VFVPTVLTLA
+388 VFVPTVLALA
-398 AATTGAWL
+398 AATTVAWL
-406 IVGAELG
+406 VVGAEFG
-413 FAVARGV
+413 VAVARGV

-430 LGLATPAAIAV
+430 LGLATPAAITV

-454 TAEALENAGK
+454 TADALENAGK
-464 TEFLTLDKTGTLTVG
+464 TAVLTLDKTGTLTVG
-479 KPNVVAVVPAPGVSE
+479 KPKVVAVVPASDVSE

-519 AAEYWGKS
+519 AAEYWGKL
-527 GESGKAEKTGE
+527 GEPGKAEE
-538 TEESLET
+538 TEGTAKFAESAEV
-545 EKSAEVGDFRAV
+545 AEVGDFRAV
-557 VGAGLTGTLGGAPV
+557 VGAGLTGKLNGAPV

-583 AIPAELTEA
+583 AIPAELTDA
-592 AERFAEDGRTS
+592 AERFAADGRTS
-603 LFFACGGKALGVVA
+603 LFFALGGKTLGVVA

-622 KADAAEAVSALRRLG
+622 KEDAAEAVSALKRLG

-646 ERRVARALGRR
+646 ERRVAEALGRR
-657 VGIEPSEIVADANP
+657 VGIEPSEILADATP
-671 AEKERIVRA
+671 VEKERVVRA
-680 LAAFGPTAMIGDGIN
+680 LAALGPTAMIGDGIN

-765 GVWAPFGWALS
+765 GVCAPFGWTFG

-793 NALRLSRFNPNDARG
+793 NALRLNRFNPNDSRR

-818 ETSASSVKSVKTLS
+818 ETSASSTKSAKTLS
-832 EILSAAASENDV
+832 EILSAAASEIGE

-852 TKMKKVVKIEGMMCG
+852 TKMKKTMKIEGMMCG
-867 HCEARVKRTLEA
+867 HCEARVKRTLEGA
-879 APGVAAALVDHTAGT
+879 AGVAAALVDHKAGT

>member
-1 MTTLNFNVTGMTCAA
+1 MTTLRFNVTGMTCAA

-25 RRLPG
+25 RGVPG

-45 EGDVEPSA
+45 EGDGVSAEA

-65 TLKSAN
+65 FLN
-71 GASGANGGEKAVG
+71 GEDGGEFDG
-84 ESGVNGANGERG
+84 
-96 AKFGDKNGFGDD
+96 KNGRADD
-108 PEAAQEREAS
+108 PEAERRRETAE
-118 ARRRRTIVAA
+118 RRRRTALSAA
-128 VLLIPLFYSACGVGL
+128 LLIPLLYSSCGAEALGA
-143 FGFPLPG
+143 PLPS

-155 LGRGLLQ
+155 IGRGWLQ
-162 LLLTAAI
+162 LVLAAAI
-169 LGVERRFFVDGWTS
+169 LAVERRFFVDGWAS
-183 LRRGAPTMDALVAT
+183 LRRGAPTMDALVAV
-197 GSGASFVFSVGV
+197 GSGASFLFSVGAF
-209 LFAAADAA
+209 FASASA
-217 FGGDLARAA
+217 G
-226 ALANGLYFES
+226 GLYFES
-236 AAMILVFVGFGKM
+236 AATILVFVGFGKT
-249 LEARAKGRAT
+249 LEARARGRAT
-259 SALTALARLAPETAA
+259 SALSALARLAPETAA
-274 VERGEDGV
+274 VERPDGS

-289 RVRVGDVFVVR
+289 RVRVGDLFVVR
-300 PGERIPVD
+300 PGERLPVD
-308 GVVLDGESA
+308 GVVLDGASA

-322 LTGESVPD
+322 LTGESAPV
-330 EKGPGSDV
+330 EKGPGSEV

-356 GENATLGQIV
+356 GADATLGQIV

-388 VFVPTVLTLA
+388 VFVPTIFGLA
-398 AATTGAWL
+398 SATAVAWL
-406 IVGAELG
+406 AVGAEVG
-413 FAVARGV
+413 FALARGV

-464 TEFLTLDKTGTLTVG
+464 TAVLTLDKTGTLTVG
-479 KPNVVAVVPAPGVSE
+479 KPKVVAVVPAPGVSE

-506 KSEHPLARAVVEY
+506 KSEHPLAKAVVEY
-519 AAEYWGKS
+519 AAENW
-527 GESGKAEKTGE
+527 EKE
-538 TEESLET
+538 EESA
-545 EKSAEVGDFRAV
+545 KFAEIAEFRAV
-557 VGAGLTGTLGGAPV
+557 VGAGLTGRLDGAAV
-571 VGGKRAFVAKAA
+571 VGGKRAFVAQAA

-592 AERFAEDGRTS
+592 AERFAADGRTS
-603 LFFACGGKALGVVA
+603 LFFALAGKTLGVVA

-622 KADAAEAVSALRRLG
+622 KADAADAVSALKRLG

-646 ERRVARALGRR
+646 DRRVAEAVGRR
-657 VGIEPSEIVADANP
+657 VGIEPSEIVADASP
-671 AEKERIVRA
+671 IEKERIVRA
-680 LAAFGPTAMIGDGIN
+680 SAAFGPTAMLGDGIN
-695 DAPALTRADVGF
+695 DAPALTRADVGI

-727 RLADAPA
+727 RLADVPA

-765 GVWAPFGWALS
+765 GLCARFGWTLS

-793 NALRLSRFNPNDARG
+793 NSLRLNRFNPSDSRS

-813 RFGDA
+813 RPDEA
-818 ETSASSVKSVKTLS
+818 ARPEKTLS
-832 EILSAAASENDV
+832 EILSAAASEIDV
-844 RRENNEKE
+844 CRENEKRE
-852 TKMKKVVKIEGMMCG
+852 TKMKKMMKIEGMMCG
-867 HCEARVKRTLEA
+867 HCEARVKKTLEA

-909 AALTAAVEADGYAVK
+909 AALTAAVEADGYSVE

>member
-1 MTTLNFNVTGMTCAA
+1 MATLNFNVTGMTCAA

-30 VADVAVGL
+30 VSDVAVGL

-65 TLKSAN
+65 TLKSGN
-71 GASGANGGEKAVG
+71 GAIGANGENGGDKPVG
-84 ESGVNGANGERG
+84 GNGANGERG
-96 AKFGDKNGFGDD
+96 AKFGDKNSFDGD
-108 PEAAQEREAS
+108 PEAAQAREA
-118 ARRRRTIVAA
+118 AERRRRTIVAA
-128 VLLIPLFYSACGVGL
+128 VLLIPLLYSACGVGL

-169 LGVERRFFVDGWTS
+169 LGVERRFFVDGWAS
-183 LRRGAPTMDALVAT
+183 LRRGAPTMDALVAV

-236 AAMILVFVGFGKM
+236 AATILVFVGFGKM

-274 VERGEDGV
+274 VERSEGV

-308 GVVLDGESA
+308 GVVLDGASA

-322 LTGESVPD
+322 LTGESVPV

-351 RATRV
+351 RATRI
-356 GENATLGQIV
+356 GEDATLGQIV

-464 TEFLTLDKTGTLTVG
+464 TAVLTLDKTGTLTVG
-479 KPNVVAVVPAPGVSE
+479 RPKVVAVVPAPGVSE

-519 AAEYWGKS
+519 AAECWGKS
-527 GESGKAEKTGE
+527 GEPGKAEKTGE

-545 EKSAEVGDFRAV
+545 ENSAEVGDFRAI

-571 VGGKRAFVAKAA
+571 VGGKRAFVAKTA

-603 LFFACGGKALGVVA
+603 LFFALDGKALGVVA

-622 KADAAEAVSALRRLG
+622 KADAAEAVSALKRLG

-646 ERRVARALGRR
+646 ERRVAEAVGRR

-671 AEKERIVRA
+671 AEKERVVRA
-680 LAAFGPTAMIGDGIN
+680 LAAFGPTAALGDGIN

-727 RLADAPA
+727 RLAEAPA

-793 NALRLSRFNPNDARG
+793 NALRLNRFNPNDSRG
-808 DRPAR
+808 DRPPR
-813 RFGDA
+813 PFGGA
-818 ETSASSVKSVKTLS
+818 EKSASSAKSAKTLS
-832 EILSAAASENDV
+832 EILSASASEIGD

-852 TKMKKVVKIEGMMCG
+852 MEMKKTMKIEGMMCG
-867 HCEARVKRTLEA
+867 HCEARVKKTLEGA
-879 APGVAAALVDHTAGT
+879 AGVAAALVDHTAGT

>member
-1 MTTLNFNVTGMTCAA
+1 MATLRFNVTGMTCAA

-30 VADVAVGL
+30 VSDVAVGL

-45 EGDVEPSA
+45 EGDVEASA

-65 TLKSAN
+65 ILI
-71 GASGANGGEKAVG
+71 NGGTNGNG
-84 ESGVNGANGERG
+84 ENGANGKDG
-96 AKFGDKNGFGDD
+96 AKFVGRNGCCGD
-108 PEAAQEREAS
+108 PEAARKREA
-118 ARRRRTIVAA
+118 AERRRRTVLSA
-128 VLLIPLFYSACGVGL
+128 VLLIPLLYSACGVGL
-143 FGFPLPG
+143 FGLPLPG

-155 LGRGLLQ
+155 VGRGFLQ
-162 LLLTAAI
+162 LLLAAAI
-169 LGVERRFFVDGWTS
+169 LGVERRFFVDGWAS
-183 LRRGAPTMDALVAT
+183 LRRSAPTMDALVAT
-197 GSGASFVFSVGV
+197 GSGAAFVFSVGV

-217 FGGDLARAA
+217 FRGDAARAT
-226 ALANGLYFES
+226 ALASGLYFES
-236 AAMILVFVGFGKM
+236 SAAILVFVGVGKT
-249 LEARAKGRAT
+249 LEARARGRAT
-259 SALTALARLAPETAA
+259 SALEALARLAPETAA
-274 VERGEDGV
+274 VERSGGV

-322 LTGESVPD
+322 LTGESVPV

-356 GENATLGQIV
+356 GADATLGQIV
-366 RLTAEAAATKAPI
+366 RLTEEAAATKAPI
-379 ARAADRIAA
+379 ARTADKIAA
-388 VFVPTVLTLA
+388 VFVPAVFLLA

-406 IVGAELG
+406 LVGAELG
-413 FAVARGV
+413 DALARGV
-420 AVLVVSCPCA
+420 SVLVVSCPCA
-430 LGLATPAAIAV
+430 LGLATPAAITV

-464 TEFLTLDKTGTLTVG
+464 TAVLTLDKTGTLTVG
-479 KPNVVAVVPAPGVSE
+479 RPKVVAVVPAPGVSE
-494 AELIGVAAALER
+494 AELFGVAAALER
-506 KSEHPLARAVVEY
+506 KSEHPLAKAVVEY
-519 AAEYWGKS
+519 AAEKSGKS
-527 GESGKAEKTGE
+527 EDF
-538 TEESLET
+538 
-545 EKSAEVGDFRAV
+545 AEVGDFRAV
-557 VGAGLTGTLGGAPV
+557 VGAGLTGTLGGALI
-571 VGGKRAFVAKAA
+571 VGGKRAFVAKEA
-583 AIPAELTEA
+583 AIPTELAQA
-592 AERFAEDGRTS
+592 AEKFAADGRTS
-603 LFFACGGKALGVVA
+603 LFFARGETALGVVA

-622 KADAAEAVSALRRLG
+622 KADAAEAVAALKRLG
-637 VRVCVATGD
+637 VWVCVATGD
-646 ERRVARALGRR
+646 ERRVAEALGRR
-657 VGIEPSEIVADANP
+657 VGIEPSEIFADATP
-671 AEKERIVRA
+671 VEKERAVRA

-695 DAPALTRADVGF
+695 DAPALTRADVGI

-740 ATLRIIRQNLF
+740 ATLRTIRQNLF

-765 GVWAPFGWALS
+765 GLGAPFGWTFG

-793 NALRLSRFNPNDARG
+793 NALRLNLFDPSDSRR

-813 RFGDA
+813 RFGGRRRRLDGAA
-818 ETSASSVKSVKTLS
+818 EERTLNGILS
-832 EILSAAASENDV
+832 EISNAAASEKGE
-844 RRENNEKE
+844 RRENSERE
-852 TKMKKVVKIEGMMCG
+852 TKMKKTMKIEGMMCG
-867 HCEARVKRTLEA
+867 HCEARGKKTLEGA
-879 APGVAAALVDHTAGT
+879 EGVAAATVDHKAGT

-909 AALTAAVEADGYAVK
+909 AALTAAIEADGYVVK